1 MRLEREGGP
10 GPAEPFTATLRSLG
24 FLLKTGTMDFKL
36 ASDLIRFAF
45 LHFRKLILA
54 ASVETRL
61 NEGKAGGRETNWE
74 AVSEF
79 LGRLMER

>member
-1 MRLEREGGP
+1 
-10 GPAEPFTATLRSLG
+10 
-24 FLLKTGTMDFKL
+24 MDFKL

-45 LHFRKLILA
+45 LRFRKLILA